1 MKSFTGGLTN
11 LILGVLLTAGAAEA
25 QGTPSMT
32 TPSMTMSQIDQL
44 RQAAGQ
50 GTVGYLGHRKAFAD
64 FINALHQPFDARSA
78 KIDADGVPGLWV
90 FVDPSGQR
98 STNVILYIH
107 GGGFYSGSSQT
118 HRVLGATLAKDAG
131 ADVFLID
138 YRRMPE
144 ATYPAQI
151 DDALT
156 AYRWLLSQGY
166 PADHIAVAGESV
178 GGNLVLE
185 LALHLLEQHQA
196 LPSSLVA
203 MSPIADLTASGKSM
217 VENARNDPL
226 LTRAGLLAVTRTY
239 MHGGNPRN
247 PDASPAFADLHGL
260 PPLLLQVAAGAILL
274 DDSVNLARKAA
285 LAGVATKLEIWPG
298 MTHQWQLYPEVLPQA
313 AAALQHDADFIRA
326 HFGDHAEG
334 EP

>member
-1 MKSFTGGLTN
+1 MKSIICGLTA
-11 LILGVLLTAGAAEA
+11 LVFGVLLAAGAQA
-25 QGTPSMT
+25 QGTQ
-32 TPSMTMSQIDQL
+32 SMTMSQLDQL
-44 RQAAGQ
+44 RQEAAQ

-64 FINALHQPFDARSA
+64 FINELHQPFDARSA
-78 KIDADGVPGLWV
+78 RIDADGVPGLWV
-90 FVDPSGQR
+90 FADPSGKK
-98 STNVILYIH
+98 SENVILYIH
-107 GGGFYSGSSQT
+107 GGGFYSGSSET
-118 HRVLGATLAKDAG
+118 HRVLGATLAQDAG

-138 YRRMPE
+138 YRPMPE

-166 PADHIAVAGESV
+166 AADHIAVAGESV

-185 LALHLLEQHQA
+185 LALHLRKQHQA

-203 MSPIADLTASGKSM
+203 MSPITDLTASGKSM
-217 VENARNDPL
+217 VENAHNDPL

-260 PPLLLQVAAGAILL
+260 PPLLLQVAAGEILL
-274 DDSVNLARKAA
+274 DDSVNIARMAA
-285 LAGVATKLEIWPG
+285 MAGVATKLEIWPG

-313 AAALQHDADFIRA
+313 AVALQHDANFLRA
-326 HFGDHAEG
+326 HFGDRAKD

>member
-1 MKSFTGGLTN
+1 MKSFLCGLTA
-11 LILGVLLTAGAAEA
+11 LVLGTLLAAGTAQA
-25 QGTPSMT
+25 QGTS
-32 TPSMTMSQIDQL
+32 SLTMSQIDQL
-44 RQAAGQ
+44 RQDAAQ

-64 FINALHQPFDARSA
+64 FINELHQPFDARSA

-90 FVDPSGQR
+90 FANPSGTR

-107 GGGFYSGSSQT
+107 GGGFYSGSSCT
-118 HRVLGATLAKDAG
+118 HRVLGATLAKDSG

-138 YRRMPE
+138 YRPMPE

-151 DDALT
+151 DDALA

-166 PADHIAVAGESV
+166 AADHIAVAGESV

-185 LALHLLEQHQA
+185 LALHLREQHQP

-203 MSPIADLTASGKSM
+203 MSPITDLTASGRSM
-217 VENARNDPL
+217 VTNAHSDPL
-226 LTRAGLLAVTRTY
+226 LTRTGLLAVSHTY
-239 MHGGNPRN
+239 MPGGNLRD
-247 PDASPAFADLHGL
+247 PDASPAFANLHGL
-260 PPLLLQVAAGAILL
+260 PPLMLQVAAGEILL

-285 LAGVATKLEIWPG
+285 AAGVATKLEIWPG

-313 AAALQHDADFIRA
+313 AAALLHDASFIRA
-326 HFGDHAEG
+326 HFGGQAEG

>member
-1 MKSFTGGLTN
+1 MKSFICGLAA
-11 LILGVLLTAGAAEA
+11 LVLGVFLAAGAAQA
-25 QGTPSMT
+25 QS
-32 TPSMTMSQIDQL
+32 TPSMTMGQIDQL
-44 RQAAGQ
+44 RQEAGQ

-64 FINALHQPFDARSA
+64 FINALHQPFEARSA
-78 KIDADGVPGLWV
+78 KINADGVPGLWV
-90 FVDPSGQR
+90 FADPSGKR
-98 STNVILYIH
+98 SANVILYIH
-107 GGGFYSGSSQT
+107 GGGFYSGSSET
-118 HRVLGATLAKDAG
+118 HRVLGARLAKDAS

-156 AYRWLLSQGY
+156 AYRWLLKQGY
-166 PADHIAVAGESV
+166 PAHSIAVAGESV

-185 LALHLLEQHQA
+185 LALHLREQHQA

-217 VENARNDPL
+217 VQNAHNDPL
-226 LTRAGLLAVTRTY
+226 LTRAGLLAVSRTY

-260 PPLLLQVAAGAILL
+260 PPLLLQVAAGEILL
-274 DDSVNLARKAA
+274 DDSVNIARKAGM
-285 LAGVATKLEIWPG
+285 AGVATTLEIWPG

-313 AAALQHDADFIRA
+313 AAALQDDADFIRS
-326 HFGDHAEG
+326 HFGDRAEG

>member
-1 MKSFTGGLTN
+1 
-11 LILGVLLTAGAAEA
+11 
-25 QGTPSMT
+25 
-32 TPSMTMSQIDQL
+32 MSQIDQL
-44 RQAAGQ
+44 RQEAAQ
-50 GTVGYLGHRKAFAD
+50 GTVGYLGHRAAFSD
-64 FINALHQPFDARSA
+64 FINELHQPFDARSA
-78 KIDADGVPGLWV
+78 KIDADGVHGLWV
-90 FVDPSGQR
+90 FADPSGKR
-98 STNVILYIH
+98 SKNVILYLH

-118 HRVLGATLAKDAG
+118 HRVLSAALAKDAG

-144 ATYPAQI
+144 ATFPAQI

-166 PADHIAVAGESV
+166 AAEHIAVAGESV

-185 LALHLLEQHQA
+185 LALHLRQQHQA

-203 MSPIADLTASGKSM
+203 MSPITDLTASGKSM
-217 VENARNDPL
+217 LENAHNDPL

-260 PPLLLQVAAGAILL
+260 PPLLLQVAAGEILL
-274 DDSVNLARKAA
+274 DDSLNIARMAA
-285 LAGVATKLEIWPG
+285 MAGAATTLEIWPG

-313 AAALQHDADFIRA
+313 AVALQHDADFVRA
-326 HFGDHAEG
+326 HFGDRAEG
-334 EP
+334 QP